1 MKYNNGL
8 VISTIALTL
17 IMTGCVKKADTAP
30 AVYDNPQPVYDTSQV
45 MYDTAQPTTTTT
57 YETAAPIVYEENV
70 NSSAVTYS
78 EAPIDNTV
86 ITTGTSYGA
95 VVDTGVSYSQPV
107 YSEQP
112 VSVAPVATVDTGN
125 SAYSNPYGGSSSSST
140 QSYSNPYGSGGVVS
154 DYPEPAT
161 NTYSSSS
168 STSHSSY
175 GSSSTSQSSGGG
187 IHLQI
192 AALKNY
198 YAAKEFKN
206 SLSLDP
212 KYTAYIKRGA
222 INKVII
228 KGISSIAEVNRLKE
242 RRFPGSF
249 IVSGGSSYSSS
260 TSSYSAPSSSASS
273 SYSGGGYTDNNP
285 YGNPSSYGNSASSSS
300 SSNSGVGVQIGA
312 YSSKSKAQSVA
323 NSSGGRYKAV
333 VSKGVSQ
340 GRTIY
345 RVVLTGFSSRA
356 AAKRALAS
364 GQIQNGFVTSNY

>member
-1 MKYNNGL
+1 MKYSNGL
-8 VISTIALTL
+8 VLSAIALAL
-17 IMTGCVKKADTAP
+17 ITTGCVKKVDTAP
-30 AVYDNPQPVYDTSQV
+30 AVYNTPQPVYDNSQV

-57 YETAAPIVYEENV
+57 TYETAPPIVYEEAV

-86 ITTGTSYGA
+86 VTTGTAYGEVVDSGISYGQ
-95 VVDTGVSYSQPV
+95 TVS
-107 YSEQP
+107 
-112 VSVAPVATVDTGN
+112 APAPAINTGN
-125 SAYSNPYGGSSSSST
+125 SAYSNNPYGSSSET
-140 QSYSNPYGSGGVVS
+140 YSNPYGSNNSGGGVVS

-161 NTYSSSS
+161 NSYNSSSS
-168 STSHSSY
+168 PAP
-175 GSSSTSQSSGGG
+175 QSAGGG

-198 YAAKEFKN
+198 YAAEEFKN

-212 KYTAYIKRGA
+212 KYSAYIKRGA

-228 KGISSIAEVNRLKE
+228 TGIGSIAEVNRLKE

-249 IVSGGSSYSSS
+249 VVSGGSSYSSS
-260 TSSYSAPSSSASS
+260 SSYSTPASAPSSSA
-273 SYSGGGYTDNNP
+273 YGGGYTDNNP
-285 YGNPSSYGNSASSSS
+285 YGNPSSYGGSSSS
-300 SSNSGVGVQIGA
+300 SSSAHSGVGVQIGA
-312 YSSKSKAQSVA
+312 FSNRGKAQSVA
-323 NSSGGRYKAV
+323 NASGGRYKAI
-333 VSKGVSQ
+333 VSQGVSQ
-340 GRTIY
+340 GRAIY